1 MSDDGINP
9 FTGTYWVP
17 VKQTHPGAVGLA
29 HRHYSANPKIPIRN
43 KFMSGISGPGVS
55 LVLLTTKCYALFGWQ
70 YQATRDDG
78 QEGVNCTIFRNESSI
93 LSSTLIE
100 EACQLAWERWPG
112 QRLFTFVADDK
123 IRSVNPGYCFK
134 SAGWKYCGRTK
145 IHKLSILEMGVKG

>member
-17 VKQTHPGAVGLA
+17 VSNAHPGAVALA
-29 HRHYSANPKIPIRN
+29 HRHYSANPKTQMKDKLRR
-43 KFMSGISGPGVS
+43 GISGPGE
-55 LVLLTTKCYALFGWQ
+55 LLTLLTTKCDALFGWQ
-70 YQATRDDG
+70 YSIRDDG

-145 IHKLSILEMGVKG
+145 IHKLSILEKEVKG